1 MRLRALQSISCLL
14 LTLGATAAPAQTIA
28 TGARHALAV
37 AADGSV
43 LAWGDNRQGQL
54 GIGRAD
60 DTQAAREIPLPAKAV
75 AVQASA
81 TNALVLDEQGNVW
94 SWGTNRKGQLGD
106 GTLADRA
113 TPQII
118 FRNAARITFNG
129 GDYGP
134 SSLIDKDGQPWW
146 WGPLPGGALQARP
159 ERSAQVPAR
168 LVWLVQ
174 EGLTTAAL
182 DDQGVVWSWGP
193 GAACAGATAPNGPV
207 AMRDVPPIRKFV
219 LVDSTLR
226 GLLPSGEE
234 LTPRSIIHAEDR
246 DGNVWKWGSESLS
259 SSWGSPTRHYSSC
272 PPVRS
277 SEGRALLAPSAG
289 PAELLQDGA
298 VFTKVTG
305 REYTPAVASQA
316 LSSMGLTDRGEVWL
330 WRDALPPAP
339 VGAITGAVRAASGA
353 IDASVY
359 SSRSAGLPASLP
371 GQSGLL
377 YITRDG
383 KVHAKGSNGN
393 LHLATGRSVDAAPVS
408 SPQRLPLPGPALS
421 VHTQPTSSF
430 AVLRDGQ
437 VWSWGLGAI
446 GQQWGAAGAADPMG
460 WYTLPSAPAQ
470 VPIAASIRQLA
481 VAQSRWLAVDSEGR
495 VWSSGEL
502 GNGAQPST
510 HFTPTLVGQGGG
522 MPRARSVAL
531 ALLGG
536 DEGYLA
542 NRRYAMVLGV
552 DGSVWTIGRMV
563 FPLPPTLEE
572 VTLRLNTPQKVA
584 GLPSSIGQIAMAT
597 GANGTAYYAL
607 DASGAV
613 WFWGQHD
620 NGLGGRAPADVP
632 PEQTVAMSPSLLPL
646 PGKAV
651 SIHGGPFAFC
661 AVLDDG
667 SAHCRAWAFNGHLG
681 VRFSLHAA
689 VKELSIGGAGQAAS
703 PLAGALQGT
712 LHLRLADGTVWAWGH
727 GRHGQLGN
735 GTFANAAEPTP
746 VNDEAGT
753 GDLDLD
759 PATPNVPAAK
769 RPPFRVKTRMA
780 GNLRT
785 LSFHAEVFGSPGP
798 GSGSAAT
805 NLYAFATA
813 DLDTW
818 MQLDGLGQWSQLGSP
833 VPAAMANVPLAGEA
847 RSAALPI
854 LPQLSGAGLIG
865 MRIFVGQGRDAQ
877 EMLAARRFREVLELA
892 PED

>member
-1 MRLRALQSISCLL
+1 MQPRFLQPTAGLMLALAAS
-14 LTLGATAAPAQTIA
+14 ATPAQTIA
-28 TGARHALAV
+28 TGARHGLALT
-37 AADGSV
+37 ADGSV

-54 GIGRAD
+54 GTGRAD
-60 DTQAAREIPLPAKAV
+60 DAQATREIPLPAKAV
-75 AVQASA
+75 AVQASS

-113 TPQII
+113 TPQVI
-118 FRNAARITFNG
+118 FRNAAHITFNG

-146 WGPLPGGALQARP
+146 WGPLPGDAVLARP
-159 ERSAQVPAR
+159 ERSGQVPAR
-168 LVWLVQ
+168 LVRLVQ

-234 LTPRSIIHAEDR
+234 RTPRSIIHAEDR
-246 DGNVWKWGSESLS
+246 GGNVWKWGSESLS
-259 SSWGSPTRHYSSC
+259 SSWGSPTRHYSYC

-277 SEGRALLAPSAG
+277 SEGGALLAPQLG

-305 REYTPAVASQA
+305 RKYTPAVASQA

-359 SSRSAGLPASLP
+359 SSRTAGLPSSLP

-383 KVHAKGSNGN
+383 KVHAKGSNAN
-393 LHLATGRSVDAAPVS
+393 LHLATGRSMGTGPES
-408 SPQRLPLPGPALS
+408 SPHKLPLPGPARS
-421 VHTQPTSSF
+421 VHAQATNSF
-430 AVLRDGQ
+430 ALLQDGR
-437 VWSWGLGAI
+437 VWAWGFGAA
-446 GQQWGAAGAADPMG
+446 GPQWGATVPQPMG
-460 WYTLPSAPAQ
+460 WYTLPTEPAQ
-470 VPIAASIRQLA
+470 LPIPASIHQLA
-481 VAQSRWLAVDSEGR
+481 VAQSRWLAVDAQGR
-495 VWSSGEL
+495 VWSSGDL
-502 GNGAQPST
+502 GHGAPPSAP
-510 HFTPTLVGQGGG
+510 FTPTLVAQSNG
-522 MPRARSVAL
+522 MPLARSVAL
-531 ALLGG
+531 ALSNG
-536 DEGYLA
+536 DDGYLN

-552 DGSVWTIGRMV
+552 DGSVWTIGRMF

-632 PEQTVAMSPSLLPL
+632 PEQTVAMAPSLLPL

-667 SAHCRAWAFNGHLG
+667 SAHCRGWAFNGHLG

-712 LHLRLADGTVWAWGH
+712 LHLRLADGTVWAWGQ

-798 GSGSAAT
+798 GSGSGTT

-813 DLDTW
+813 DLGTW
-818 MQLDGLGQWSQLGSP
+818 IQLDEQGQWSLLGSP
-833 VPAAMANVPLAGEA
+833 VPPARANVPLAGEA
-847 RSAALPI
+847 RPVVLPI
-854 LPQLSGAGLIG
+854 LPQLSGVGLAGV
-865 MRIFVGQGRDAQ
+865 RIFVGQGRDAQ
-877 EMLAARRFREVLELA
+877 EMLQAQRFREVLELA